1 MVGTR
6 FEIQLAP
13 NNRHSFL
20 HLYGLQSSRFLL
32 VLSSLR
38 ITTRIMSTP
47 NARTLSH
54 RQAKQL
60 AVLLSDDHTPDY
72 LFHNNSE
79 AQFESNPSALPHE
92 AGASLSRKSLS
103 KLGSMAKAM
112 STKTSALFHRK
123 KLPTNWEST
132 LVSPTEQTGVPS
144 IVVTDAPEWA
154 PTTHALSEERQS
166 ILSMAPTDEGSI
178 ASSEITTPLDVDVSN
193 PWDNVPLFKAPNAM
207 CNVSEEPELQE
218 SSLDTLETEE
228 IQRILPVTRVVQHTV
243 QSEATLSDEGPITS
257 IHFQP
262 TIDTVRRVA
271 SSGRLQ

>member
-1 MVGTR
+1 
-6 FEIQLAP
+6 
-13 NNRHSFL
+13 
-20 HLYGLQSSRFLL
+20 
-32 VLSSLR
+32 
-38 ITTRIMSTP
+38 MSTP

-79 AQFESNPSALPHE
+79 AQFDRGILVSQIFVQIGFHGKGDVNEDERIISSKE
-92 AGASLSRKSLS
+92 ASY
-103 KLGSMAKAM
+103 KLGIHTGLAYRANGSLRM
-112 STKTSALFHRK
+112 H
-123 KLPTNWEST
+123 
-132 LVSPTEQTGVPS
+132 QTGL
-144 IVVTDAPEWA
+144 
-154 PTTHALSEERQS
+154 TTHALSEERQS